1 MTCVQERLTITFA
14 CSGVRLRRP
23 CAPDSADPGASS
35 AIRLPCIS
43 NEHLS
48 PLNSEDVMND
58 HETLT
63 DDEMT
68 AMLED
73 TGFKRL
79 ENDRYPFWQ
88 RWKCRVLGPHEWVP
102 VQRLIPSSGALIEEG
117 AICNICGKDVG

>member
-1 MTCVQERLTITFA
+1 
-14 CSGVRLRRP
+14 
-23 CAPDSADPGASS
+23 
-35 AIRLPCIS
+35 
-43 NEHLS
+43 
-48 PLNSEDVMND
+48 MND